1 MEKSPAA
8 PAHTSTPPT
17 AEEAA
22 TRLRILKAAKANLRR
37 FGAGKTTVV
46 DIARDL
52 GMSHSNVYRFFRTKA
67 EILDAVV
74 EEWLAD
80 EDLLLAELA
89 ARPGTAGARIEG
101 LLLALL
107 ARKLAKRDDDAEL
120 AELYHRI
127 LAERPAAMARHT
139 AAVLAAFER
148 IIAAGVRDGEFAPL
162 DTAVTARVLGHATS
176 LFFTPEFLRLAAI
189 PDGPHK
195 AWARDVIRTV
205 VAGFGNRESPPILQ
219 DAEPGP

>member
-1 MEKSPAA
+1 M
-8 PAHTSTPPT
+8 
-17 AEEAA
+17 
-22 TRLRILKAAKANLRR
+22 RLRILKAAQANLRR

-74 EEWLAD
+74 EEWLVD
-80 EDLLLAELA
+80 EDLLLAQLA
-89 ARPGTAGARIEG
+89 AREGTAGARIEG

-139 AAVLAAFER
+139 AAVHAVFVR
-148 IIAAGVRDGEFAPL
+148 IIADGVRDGEFASL
-162 DTAVTARVLGHATS
+162 DPTAAARVLGHATKI
-176 LFFTPEFLRLAAI
+176 FFTPESLRFAAV
-189 PDGPHK
+189 PGAPHA

-205 VAGFGNRESPPILQ
+205 VAGFANRDAPPILH
-219 DAEPGP
+219 GG

>member
-1 MEKSPAA
+1 MDNSTAT
-8 PAHTSTPPT
+8 PAHTSAPPT
-17 AEEAA
+17 VEETA

-89 ARPGTAGARIEG
+89 ARAGTAGARIEG

-107 ARKLAKRDDDAEL
+107 ARKLMKRDDDAEL

-127 LAERPAAMARHT
+127 LTERPAAMARHT

-148 IIAAGVRDGEFAPL
+148 IIADGVRDGEFAPL
-162 DTAVTARVLGHATS
+162 DPGVAARVLGHATN
-176 LFFTPEFLRLAAI
+176 LFFTPEFLRLASL
-189 PDGPHK
+189 PDGPHQ

-205 VAGFGNRESPPILQ
+205 VAGFANREAPPILH
-219 DAEPGP
+219 EG